1 MGEIRWGST
10 RFRRLTAM
18 DRDLAQYFFDE
29 CTKALA
35 FVVKDHNFAPPQL
48 EIDNKINFAFVT
60 FMGKNL
66 AIELI
71 LDERESDITCKVAR
85 VFNGKKTTH
94 YAVDENRIRVR
105 EGLFNLLR
113 RRGVRERLLTRVE
126 GLDFREQIK
135 VMLADVARMLKKHG
149 QEILNDSPMVLV

>member
-1 MGEIRWGST
+1 MN
-10 RFRRLTAM
+10 
-18 DRDLAQYFFDE
+18 RDLAQYFFDE
-29 CTKALA
+29 CDKALA

-48 EIDNKINFAFVT
+48 EINDKINFVFVT

-66 AIELI
+66 AIEMI
-71 LDERESDITCKVAR
+71 LDERESDITCKIAR
-85 VFNGKKTTH
+85 VFGGKKTTH
-94 YAVDENRIRVR
+94 YAVDENGIRVR

-135 VMLADVARMLKKHG
+135 VMLTDVVHMLKKHG
-149 QEILNDSPMVLV
+149 QEVLSDSPTVLT